1 MSSLIKGEYFSSHLS
16 LIALRRPHPLV
27 VERYSYAFALRA
39 FDAIHSIYSHLGFN
53 RMRMT
58 IVLSAFATVTLNISV
73 YVVVNR
79 PLATS

>member
-1 MSSLIKGEYFSSHLS
+1 VSSPIKGEYFSSYPS
-16 LIALRRPHPLV
+16 LIALRRPHLLV

-53 RMRMT
+53 HMRMM
-58 IVLSAFATVTLNISV
+58 IVFSAFATVTLSIST
-73 YVVVNR
+73 YVVVNH